1 MHFCALNHN
10 VDVELIVPKR
20 PPNAAWCSAV
30 KPALSAK
37 LMSLSDSTSRFT
49 IARCDSYSKTDTS
62 KGDNVHM
69 QCVCRTLVTGKL
81 TRWRRTLQTFHQP
94 INVS

>member
-49 IARCDSYSKTDTS
+49 IARCESYSKIDYMYHENFHV
-62 KGDNVHM
+62 NVN
-69 QCVCRTLVTGKL
+69 
-81 TRWRRTLQTFHQP
+81 
-94 INVS
+94 NVYIY